1 MYNYKTKQCKL
12 STSFT
17 LSSFSTL
24 SQVYSSTF
32 KDSCLIGS
40 FNLLVAMISVHQGN
54 RLTPRLPEERNVRNL
69 HFIRGRGV

>member
-1 MYNYKTKQCKL
+1 MYNYETKQCKL

-40 FNLLVAMISVHQGN
+40 FNLLVAMIS
-54 RLTPRLPEERNVRNL
+54 LTKERD
-69 HFIRGRGV
+69 